1 MQPDALPDNGRQA
14 ASPEP
19 GNGTAMSDPVFEPVP
34 SPFSFAK
41 AESETLAFWKK
52 EQVYHQSLA
61 KRREAPRFVFYEGPP
76 TANGLPHPGHCL
88 TRTTKDIFTRY
99 KTMDGFL
106 CERKA
111 GWDTHGLPVE
121 IEVCKE
127 LGILEGGKE
136 AIEAYGVEKF
146 NRACL
151 ESVFRYQQEW
161 EDMTDRIG
169 FWVDMDQAYV
179 TYVQPY
185 VESVW
190 WSLKQL
196 FDKGLLY
203 QGHKV
208 VWWWAQ
214 GGTALSAGEVGEGY
228 RDTDDPAI
236 TVRLPLDDAAKEKL
250 GVAGK
255 TASLLIWT
263 TTPWT
268 LSSNCAACVGADIEY
283 VMIRRNDEQGRE
295 EYLVLAEALVQANF
309 GEGAEIVRTLK
320 GSELVGMQY
329 LPLFHYDTPTDV
341 LTGQPSQKH
350 WMVIAGDFVDL
361 STGTGIVHT
370 APAFGEDDYRV
381 CREQGIG
388 FLCFVKPDGTFDERV
403 TDVDPFDGKAIA
415 GQFCKDADKA
425 IVRVLKERGLILRHE
440 QVRHSYPF
448 CPRADQDPL
457 IQYARRSWFIR
468 TSNFREAFLENNSH
482 IKWQPEHIRDGRF
495 GNFLEGNVDWAL
507 SRERYWGTPL
517 PVWVCEKTGYQECI
531 ASYAELL
538 AKPDVQGTEV
548 WARAKAEHPGL
559 SEHLKVHKPYIDAMT
574 YRSPKDPDARMRRV
588 SEVIDV
594 WYDSGSMPFAQWGY
608 PHAPGSKELFEA
620 NFPAD
625 FISEG
630 IDQTRGWFYALLAIS
645 TMVFEK
651 PLPRPFRNCICLG
664 LVHGEDGLKLSKRL
678 KNYKDPKELFDKYSA
693 DALRW
698 SLMAK
703 NPPTNANRLAERNV
717 EEAQREIL
725 LRWYNVY
732 SFFVIYANLDGF
744 SPAHAPEALLE
755 ALGCEVTRAEF
766 FQTGIQEFSDRVS
779 GKPGYRPREQRGELD
794 RWILSE
800 LDRVTLDCRKALD
813 NYESY
818 PATRGLSAFLDGLS
832 NWYVRRSRAR
842 FWASEWTQ
850 DKADAY
856 WTLYESLL
864 KFSQLM
870 APFTPFF
877 ADVTWR
883 NLTRALTGAPASAH
897 LAPFPKADPGKVDA
911 VLIEAMAAVRDAVNL
926 GLSARRGVNIKV
938 RQPLGLCRII
948 VANPAV
954 RMALDANAA
963 LLLEELNIKEVE
975 FAENPEAYVS
985 YEVKPN
991 FKVLGPR
998 FGARVKQIAG
1008 LLAKGDG
1015 AAFFAQ
1021 LQENQ
1026 AIVLDLDGET
1036 VVLSEEEVDVRLQ
1049 AREGF
1054 AAAQGQSMVVVLSTT
1069 ITDELRQEGWAR
1081 EFIRGVQDL
1090 RKEHNL
1096 PYDARIRIAVAVPDQ
1111 TLRGAL
1117 QRFEEAIA
1125 GEVLAVECVYE
1136 NDGGADAREIDIEG
1150 MKAAVSI
1157 AVV

>member
-1 MQPDALPDNGRQA
+1 
-14 ASPEP
+14 
-19 GNGTAMSDPVFEPVP
+19 MSNPSFEPVP
-34 SPFSFAK
+34 APFSFSK
-41 AESETLAFWKK
+41 AEADTLAFWKS
-52 EQVYHQSLA
+52 EQIYHQSLA
-61 KRREAPRFVFYEGPP
+61 RRREAPRFVFYEGPP

-88 TRTTKDIFTRY
+88 TRTIKDIFPRY
-99 KTMDGFL
+99 KTMDGYL
-106 CERKA
+106 CERKG

-127 LGILEGGKE
+127 LGIIEGGKA
-136 AIEAYGVEKF
+136 AIEAYGVEGF

-151 ESVFRYQQEW
+151 ESVFRYQRDW

-179 TYVQPY
+179 TYHQSY

-190 WSLKQL
+190 WSMKQL

-228 RDTDDPAI
+228 RDTDDPSI
-236 TVRLPLDDAAKEKL
+236 TVRLPLTDAAKDKL
-250 GVAGK
+250 GLAGK
-255 TASLLIWT
+255 KASLLIWT

-268 LSSNCAACVGADIEY
+268 LSSNCAACVGPDIDY
-283 VMIRRNDEQGRE
+283 VLVRQAAEGGDEE
-295 EYLVLAEALVQANF
+295 FLILAEALVEANF
-309 GEGAEIVRTLK
+309 GDAAEVVRTFK
-320 GSELVGMQY
+320 GTELLGLNYV
-329 LPLFHYDTPTDV
+329 PLFAYDTPTDV
-341 LTGQPSQKH
+341 LTGAASDKH
-350 WMVIAGDFVDL
+350 WVVIAGDFVDL
-361 STGTGIVHT
+361 STGTGIVHI
-370 APAFGEDDYRV
+370 APAFGEDDYRI
-381 CREQGIG
+381 CREQGVG
-388 FLCFVKPDGTFDERV
+388 FLCFVQTDGTFDARV
-403 TDVDPFDGKAIA
+403 TDVDPYDGAPIA
-415 GQFCKDADKA
+415 GQFCKNADKA
-425 IVRVLKERGLILRHE
+425 IIRVLKERGLMLRHE
-440 QVRHSYPF
+440 QMRHSYPF

-468 TSNFREAFLENNSH
+468 TSDFRNAFLENNSH
-482 IKWQPEHIRDGRF
+482 INWQPEHIRDGRF

-517 PVWVCEKTGYQECI
+517 PVWVCEKTGHQECI
-531 ASYAELL
+531 ASYKELL
-538 AKPDVQGTEV
+538 AKPDVQGVEA
-548 WARAKAEHPGL
+548 WEQAKAANPGL
-559 SEHLKVHKPYIDAMT
+559 SEHLKVHKPYIDAIT
-574 YRSPKDPDARMRRV
+574 YQSPKDSGARMRRV
-588 SEVIDV
+588 TEVIDV
-594 WYDSGSMPFAQWGY
+594 WYDSGAMPFAQWGY
-608 PHAPGSKELFEA
+608 PHVPGSQELLEK

-645 TMVFEK
+645 TLVFEK

-703 NPPTNANRLAERNV
+703 NPPTTANRLTERNV

-744 SPAHAPEALLE
+744 SPAHAPETLLE

-766 FQTGIQEFSDRVS
+766 LKTELHDLTDRIS
-779 GKPGYRPREQRGELD
+779 EKPAYRPCNQRGELD

-800 LDRVTLDCRKALD
+800 LDRLTLECRAALEG
-813 NYESY
+813 YETY
-818 PATRGLSAFLDGLS
+818 PATRALTLFLDGLS

-842 FWASEWTQ
+842 FWAGDWTQ
-850 DKADAY
+850 DKTDAY
-856 WTLYESLL
+856 WTLYECLL

-883 NLTRALTGAPASAH
+883 NLTGALAGAPISVH
-897 LAPFPKADPGKVDA
+897 LSPFPKADADKVDA
-911 VLIEAMAAVRDAVNL
+911 ALIQAMEAVRDAVNL
-926 GLSARRGVNIKV
+926 GLSARRAANIKV

-948 VANPAV
+948 VANPAL
-954 RMALDANAA
+954 RAALDGNTA
-963 LLLEELNIKEVE
+963 LILEELNIKGLE

-998 FGARVKQIAG
+998 FGAQIKKIAG
-1008 LLAKGDG
+1008 ALSKGDG
-1015 AAFFAQ
+1015 AAFFTQ
-1021 LQENQ
+1021 LQQEG
-1026 AIVLDLDGET
+1026 AIALTLDGEAIR
-1036 VVLSEEEVDVRLQ
+1036 LSADEVDVRLQ

-1054 AAAQGQSMVVVLSTT
+1054 AAAQGQSMVVVLSTE
-1069 ITDELRQEGWAR
+1069 ITDDLRREGWAR

-1090 RKEHNL
+1090 RKERNL
-1096 PYDARIRIAVAVPDQ
+1096 AYDARISLTTHTTDAALLAA
-1111 TLRGAL
+1111 LRA
-1117 QRFEEAIA
+1117 FEGAIA
-1125 GEVLAVECVYE
+1125 GEVLATECVYADAAPE
-1136 NDGGADAREIDIEG
+1136 NAREIAIDE
-1150 MKAAVSI
+1150 MKAAVQI
-1157 AVV
+1157 VVLNRD

>member
-1 MQPDALPDNGRQA
+1 MN
-14 ASPEP
+14 
-19 GNGTAMSDPVFEPVP
+19 DPVFEPVP
-34 SPFSFAK
+34 APFSFAS
-41 AESETLAFWKK
+41 AEAETLAFWKR

-61 KRREAPRFVFYEGPP
+61 RRHGAPRFVFYEGPP

-106 CERKA
+106 CERRA

-127 LGILEGGKE
+127 LGILDGGKA
-136 AIEAYGVEKF
+136 AIEAYGVEGF

-169 FWVDMDQAYV
+169 FWVDLDQAYV

-236 TVRLPLDDAAKEKL
+236 TVRLPLDDASKAKLK
-250 GVAGK
+250 VAGK

-268 LSSNCAACVGADIEY
+268 LSSNCAACVGADIDYALVRLE
-283 VMIRRNDEQGRE
+283 DDKGQE
-295 EYLVLAEALVQANF
+295 EYLVLAEPLVKANL
-309 GEGAEIVRTLK
+309 GEGTEICRTFTGAELL
-320 GSELVGMQY
+320 GLQY
-329 LPLFHYDTPTDV
+329 LPLFHYDTPVDV
-341 LTGQPSQKH
+341 VSGQPSKKH
-350 WMVIAGDFVDL
+350 WTIIAGDFVDL
-361 STGTGIVHT
+361 TTGTGIVHI

-381 CREQGIG
+381 CREQGVG
-388 FLCFVKPDGTFDERV
+388 FLCYVKPDGTFDDRV
-403 TDVDPFDGKAIA
+403 TDVDPYDGKAIA
-415 GQFCKDADKA
+415 GQFCKDADKG
-425 IVRVLKERGLILRHE
+425 IIRVLKERGLILRHE

-448 CPRADQDPL
+448 CPGSEQDPL

-468 TSNFREAFLENNSH
+468 TSDFRDAFLENNSH
-482 IKWQPEHIRDGRF
+482 INWQPEHIRDGRF

-531 ASYAELL
+531 ASYDELL
-538 AKPDVQGTEV
+538 AKPDVQGLDV
-548 WARAKAEHPGL
+548 WERAKVENPGI
-559 SEHLKVHKPYIDAMT
+559 SEHLKVHKPYIDAIT
-574 YRSPKDPDARMRRV
+574 YRSPKDPQSRMRRV
-588 SEVIDV
+588 TEVIDV

-608 PHAPGSKELFEA
+608 PHAPGSKESFEQ

-645 TMVFEK
+645 TMVFDK

-703 NPPTNANRLAERNV
+703 NPPTNANRLTERNV
-717 EEAQREIL
+717 EEGQREIL

-744 SPAHAPEALLE
+744 SPAHAPEVLLE

-766 FQTGIQEFSDRVS
+766 FQAGIQEFSDRVS
-779 GKPGYRPREQRGELD
+779 GAPAYRPREQRGELD

-800 LDRVTLDCRKALD
+800 LDRITLDCRKALD

-856 WTLYESLL
+856 WTLYECLIR
-864 KFSQLM
+864 FSQLM

-877 ADVTWR
+877 AEVTWR
-883 NLTRALTGAPASAH
+883 NLTKALTGAPASVH
-897 LAPFPKADPGKVDA
+897 LAPYPNAEADKVDTA
-911 VLIEAMAAVRDAVNL
+911 LITAMAAVRDAVNL

-948 VANPAV
+948 VANPSV
-954 RMALDANAA
+954 RAALDANAD
-963 LLLEELNIKEVE
+963 LLLEELNIKDLE
-975 FAENPEAYVS
+975 FAENPEEYVA

-1008 LLAKGDG
+1008 ALSKGDG
-1015 AAFFAQ
+1015 AAFFTQ
-1021 LQENQ
+1021 LEEKE
-1026 AIVLDLDGET
+1026 AIEIVLDGET
-1036 VVLSEEEVDVRLQ
+1036 IQLSAEEVEIRLQ

-1054 AAAQGQSMVVVLSTT
+1054 AAAQGQHMVVVLSTQ
-1069 ITDELRQEGWAR
+1069 ITEDLRQEGWAR

-1096 PYDARIRIAVAVPDQ
+1096 PYDARIRLNISVADEK
-1111 TLRGAL
+1111 LRNAL
-1117 QRFEEAIA
+1117 QRFEETIA
-1125 GEVLAVECVYE
+1125 GEVLATECVYAAGTSDNVRE
-1136 NDGGADAREIDIEG
+1136 LEIDD
-1150 MKAAVSI
+1150 MKAGISI
-1157 AVV
+1157 TVA

>member
-1 MQPDALPDNGRQA
+1 MN
-14 ASPEP
+14 E
-19 GNGTAMSDPVFEPVP
+19 PVFEPVP
-34 SPFSFAK
+34 APFSFAG
-41 AESETLAFWKK
+41 AEAETLAFWKQ
-52 EQVYHQSLA
+52 EQVYHQSLG
-61 KRREAPRFVFYEGPP
+61 RRRDAQRFVFYEGPP

-127 LGILEGGKE
+127 LGILEGGKA
-136 AIEAYGVEKF
+136 AIEAYGVEGF

-151 ESVFRYQQEW
+151 DSVFRYQQDW

-169 FWVDMDQAYV
+169 FWVDLDQAYV

-236 TVRLPLDDAAKEKL
+236 TVRLPLDDAAKTAL
-250 GVAGK
+250 GLAGK

-283 VMIRRNDEQGRE
+283 ALVRRVDEKEQE
-295 EYLVLAEALVQANF
+295 EYLVLAETLVKANL
-309 GEGAEIVRTLK
+309 GDDAEIVRTFK
-320 GSELVGMQY
+320 GSNLLGLHY
-329 LPLFHYDTPTDV
+329 LPLFHYDTPVDV
-341 LTGQPSQKH
+341 VSCQPSKDH
-350 WMVIAGDFVDL
+350 WAIIAGDFVDL
-361 STGTGIVHT
+361 STGTGIVHI

-381 CREQGIG
+381 CREQGVG
-388 FLCFVKPDGTFDERV
+388 FLCFVKPDGAFDDRV
-403 TDVDPFDGKAIA
+403 TDVDPYDGKPIA
-415 GQFCKDADKA
+415 GQFCKDADKS
-425 IVRVLKERGLILRHE
+425 IMRVLKERGLILRHE

-448 CPRADQDPL
+448 CPRSEQDPL

-468 TSNFREAFLENNSH
+468 TSDFRDAFLDNNNH
-482 IKWQPEHIRDGRF
+482 INWQPEHIRDGRF
-495 GNFLEGNVDWAL
+495 GNFLAGNVDWAL

-531 ASYAELL
+531 ASYGELL
-538 AKPDVQGTEV
+538 EKPDVQGLDV
-548 WARAKAEHPGL
+548 WERAKAENPGL
-559 SEHLKVHKPYIDAMT
+559 SEHLKVHKPYIDAVT
-574 YRSPKDPDARMRRV
+574 YRSPKDPGSRMRRV

-608 PHAPGSKELFEA
+608 PHVPGSKEVFEQ

-703 NPPTNANRLAERNV
+703 NPPTNANRLSERNV

-744 SPAHAPEALLE
+744 SPARAPEALLE

-766 FQTGIQEFSDRVS
+766 FQAEINEFSERVS
-779 GKPGYRPREQRGELD
+779 GTPGHRPREQRGELD

-818 PATRGLSAFLDGLS
+818 PATRGLSVFLDGLS

-856 WTLYESLL
+856 WTLYECLL

-877 ADVTWR
+877 AEATWR
-883 NLTRALTGAPASAH
+883 NLSKPLTGAPSSVH
-897 LAPFPKADPGKVDA
+897 LSPFPAAEADKVDT
-911 VLIEAMAAVRDAVNL
+911 VLIEAMSAVRDAVNL
-926 GLSARRGVNIKV
+926 GLSARRAVNIKV

-954 RMALDANAA
+954 RAALDANAA
-963 LLLEELNIKEVE
+963 LLLEELNIKGLE

-1008 LLAKGDG
+1008 ALSKGDG

-1021 LQENQ
+1021 LQEKE
-1026 AIVLDLDGET
+1026 AIELILEGET
-1036 VVLSEEEVDVRLQ
+1036 VQLTAEEVEVRLQ

-1054 AAAQGQSMVVVLSTT
+1054 AAAQGQHMVVVLSTK
-1069 ITDELRQEGWAR
+1069 ITEDLRQEGWAR

-1096 PYDARIRIAVAVPDQ
+1096 PYDARIRLTISVADE

-1117 QRFEEAIA
+1117 QRFEETIA
-1125 GEVLAVECVYE
+1125 GEVLATECVY
-1136 NDGGADAREIDIEG
+1136 NGPGAGNAREIDIDD
-1150 MKAAVSI
+1150 MKAGVSI

>member
-1 MQPDALPDNGRQA
+1 MNKPA
-14 ASPEP
+14 
-19 GNGTAMSDPVFEPVP
+19 FEPVP
-34 SPFSFAK
+34 SPFSFSE
-41 AESETLAFWKK
+41 AEGKVRSFWKSA
-52 EQVYHQSLA
+52 QVYHRSLS
-61 KRREAPRFVFYEGPP
+61 KREGASRFVFYEGPP

-88 TRTTKDIFTRY
+88 TRTIKDIFPRY

-127 LGILEGGKE
+127 LGIIEGGKA
-136 AIEAYGVEKF
+136 AIEAFGIEKF

-151 ESVFRYQQEW
+151 ESVFRYQHEW
-161 EDMTDRIG
+161 EEMTDLIG
-169 FWVDMDQAYV
+169 FWVDLDRAYI
-179 TYVQPY
+179 TYHQPY

-228 RDTDDPAI
+228 RDTDDPSI
-236 TVRLPLDDAAKEKL
+236 TVRLPMDDDAKAHFGLEEK
-250 GVAGK
+250 K
-255 TASLLIWT
+255 ASFLIWT

-268 LSSNCAACVGADIEY
+268 LSSNCAACVSAEIDY
-283 VMIRRNDEQGRE
+283 VLTRVSPENGED
-295 EYLVLAEALVQANF
+295 EYLVLAEAL
-309 GEGAEIVRTLK
+309 AETNLGKTPDIIRRFK
-320 GSELVGMQY
+320 GTELVGLHYQ
-329 LPLFHYDTPTDV
+329 PLFNYDIPVDV
-341 LTGQPSQKH
+341 LTGQPSDKH
-350 WMVIAGDFVDL
+350 WVIIAGDFVDL
-361 STGTGIVHT
+361 STGTGIVHI
-370 APAFGEDDYRV
+370 APAFGEDDYRI

-388 FLCFVKPDGTFDERV
+388 FLCFVNPDGAFDSRV
-403 TDVDPFDGKAIA
+403 TDTDPYDDKPFA
-415 GQFCKDADKA
+415 GQFCKHADKA
-425 IVRVLKERGLILRHE
+425 IIRLLKERGLMLRHE
-440 QVRHSYPF
+440 QIRHSYPF
-448 CPRADQDPL
+448 CPRAEQDPL

-468 TSNFREAFLENNSH
+468 TSDFRKAFLENNQH
-482 IKWQPEHIRDGRF
+482 IQWQPEHIRDGRF

-531 ASYAELL
+531 GSYAELL
-538 AKPDVQGTEV
+538 AKPGVEGLEIWEQ
-548 WARAKAEHPGL
+548 AKAERPGL
-559 SEHLKVHKPYIDAMT
+559 SEHLKVHKPYIDAIT
-574 YRSPKDPDARMRRV
+574 YQSPQDPSARMRRV

-594 WYDSGSMPFAQWGY
+594 WYDSGAMPFAQWGY
-608 PHAPGSKELFEA
+608 PHAPGSKELFEQ

-645 TMVFEK
+645 TLVFEK

-678 KNYKDPKELFDKYSA
+678 KNYKDPKELFDKHSA

-703 NPPTNANRLAERNV
+703 NPPTTANRLTERTV

-744 SPAHAPEALLE
+744 SPVGAPEQLLE
-755 ALGCEVTRAEF
+755 ALGCELTRSEF
-766 FQTGIQEFSDRVS
+766 IQAGRDEFNSRIS
-779 GKPGYRPREQRGELD
+779 ETPGYRPHGQRSELD

-800 LDRVTLDCRKALD
+800 LGRVTLDCRAALD
-813 NYESY
+813 NYETY

-856 WTLYESLL
+856 WTLYECLL
-864 KFSQLM
+864 KFGQLM

-877 ADVTWR
+877 AEVTWQ
-883 NLTRALTGAPASAH
+883 NLTSVLSGAPASIH
-897 LAPFPKADPGKVDA
+897 LSPFPRAEASAVDTG
-911 VLIEAMAAVRDAVNL
+911 LIAAMAAVRDAVNL

-938 RQPLGLCRII
+938 RQPLGLCRIM
-948 VANPAV
+948 VAN
-954 RMALDANAA
+954 RGIRNALDNNSG
-963 LLLEELNIKEVE
+963 LLLEELNIKELE
-975 FAENPEAYVS
+975 FADNPEAYVT
-985 YEVKPN
+985 YEVKPH

-998 FGARVKQIAG
+998 FGARVKEIAG
-1008 LLAKGDG
+1008 VLAGSNG
-1015 AAFFAQ
+1015 AELFSQ
-1021 LQENQ
+1021 LQREH
-1026 AIVLDLDGET
+1026 AITLSLGQET
-1036 VVLSEEEVDVRLQ
+1036 VRLSEEEVDVRMQ
-1049 AREGF
+1049 AKDGF
-1054 AAAQGQSMVVVLSTT
+1054 TAAQGQNMVVVLSTS
-1069 ITDELRQEGWAR
+1069 ITEELRQEGWAR

-1096 PYDARIRIAVAVPDQ
+1096 PYDARIRLVIATNDAVLKD
-1111 TLRGAL
+1111 AL
-1117 QRFEEAIA
+1117 QRFENVIA
-1125 GEVLAVECVYE
+1125 GEVLASACAYDGPVTE
-1136 NDGGADAREIDIEG
+1136 NAREVNIDG
-1150 MKAAVSI
+1150 MKASVNIIVAE
-1157 AVV
+1157 

>member
-1 MQPDALPDNGRQA
+1 MNKPA
-14 ASPEP
+14 
-19 GNGTAMSDPVFEPVP
+19 FEAV
-34 SPFSFAK
+34 SGPFSFAA
-41 AESETLAFWKK
+41 AEAEVLAFWKK
-52 EQVYHQSLA
+52 EQIYHQSLA
-61 KRREAPRFVFYEGPP
+61 QRSDAPPFVFYEGPP

-99 KTMDGFL
+99 KTMRGFL

-127 LGILEGGKE
+127 LGIIDGGKA
-136 AIEAYGVEKF
+136 AIEEYGVERF

-151 ESVFRYQQEW
+151 ESVFRYQQDW

-179 TYVQPY
+179 TYVQSY

-236 TVRLPLDDAAKEKL
+236 TVRLPLHDTAKEKL
-250 GVAGK
+250 DMAGK
-255 TASLLIWT
+255 EVSLLIWT

-283 VMIRRNDEQGRE
+283 VMIKHNDDDGKE
-295 EYLVLAEALVQANF
+295 EYLILASALVANNF
-309 GEGAEIVRTLK
+309 GEEAEIIRHFS
-320 GSELVGMQY
+320 GAELVGLQY
-329 LPLFHYDTPTDV
+329 KPLFDYAIPEDV
-341 LTGQPSQKH
+341 ISGHASSKH
-350 WMVIAGDFVDL
+350 WVVIAGDFVDL
-361 STGTGIVHT
+361 STGTGIVHV

-403 TDVDPFDGKAIA
+403 SDVDPYDSTPLS

-425 IVRVLKERGLILRHE
+425 IIRVLKERGLILRHE
-440 QVRHSYPF
+440 QLRHSYPF
-448 CPRADQDPL
+448 CPRAEQDPL

-468 TSNFREAFLENNSH
+468 TSDFRNAFLENNQH

-531 ASYAELL
+531 ASYDELL
-538 AKPDVQGTEV
+538 AKDDVQGTEV
-548 WARAKAEHPGL
+548 WAEAKKKHPEL
-559 SEHLKVHKPYIDAMT
+559 SEHLKVHKPYIDAIS
-574 YRSPKDPDARMRRV
+574 YRSPKDPEARMRRV

-594 WYDSGSMPFAQWGY
+594 WYDSGAMPFAQWGY
-608 PHAPGSKELFEA
+608 PHVPGSEALLKA

-645 TMVFEK
+645 TMVFDD

-717 EEAQREIL
+717 EEAQREMM

-732 SFFVIYANLDGF
+732 SFFVIYANLDHFTPVGA
-744 SPAHAPEALLE
+744 PASLLQE
-755 ALGCEVTRAEF
+755 LGCDPSTTTADQSSAPLPP
-766 FQTGIQEFSDRVS
+766 FQAIE
-779 GKPGYRPREQRGELD
+779 KRGELD
-794 RWILSE
+794 RWIISE
-800 LDRVTLDCRKALD
+800 LNRVSLECTQALD

-818 PATRGLSAFLDGLS
+818 PATRELAVFLEALS
-832 NWYVRRSRAR
+832 NWYVRRSRSR

-856 WTLYESLL
+856 WTLYECLL

-877 ADVTWR
+877 ADLTWK
-883 NLTRALTGAPASAH
+883 NLVRPLKAAPISVH
-897 LAPFPKADPGKVDA
+897 LAPFPQSTSEQVDSA
-911 VLIEAMAAVRDAVNL
+911 LIHAMTAVREAVNL
-926 GLSARRGVNIKV
+926 GLSARRNENIKV

-948 VANPAV
+948 VANPV
-954 RMALDANAA
+954 LREVLNANAA
-963 LLLEELNIKEVE
+963 LLLEELNIKSLE
-975 FAENPEAYVS
+975 FADNPETYVA

-991 FKVLGPR
+991 FKLMGPR
-998 FGARVKQIAG
+998 FGAKVKQIAQI
-1008 LLAKGDG
+1008 LAKSDG
-1015 AAFFAQ
+1015 AALFAQ
-1021 LQENQ
+1021 LQETGSIEVMLEG
-1026 AIVLDLDGET
+1026 APIE
-1036 VVLSEEEVDVRLQ
+1036 LSEKEVDVRLQ

-1054 AAAQGQSMVVVLSTT
+1054 AAAQGQSMVVVLTTT
-1069 ITDELRQEGWAR
+1069 ITEELRQEGWAR
-1081 EFIRGVQDL
+1081 EFIRYIQDL
-1090 RKEHNL
+1090 RKEHKL
-1096 PYDARIRIAVAVPDQ
+1096 PYDARIGIRISIAEGS
-1111 TLRGAL
+1111 LKEAL
-1117 QRFEEAIA
+1117 QRFEKTIA
-1125 GEVLAVECVYE
+1125 GEVLATHWAYDNESTAGERSV
-1136 NDGGADAREIDIEG
+1136 EIDG
-1150 MKAAVSI
+1150 MKASVSI
-1157 AVV
+1157 TESTES